1 MNVEALPPEEL
12 KSIYI
17 RNLQELDDLKQ
28 KRLQGKGLKETDVSR
43 YEFLIE
49 EILLPIEA
57 HFRKLGE
64 NEFLELHSFAA

>member
-1 MNVEALPPEEL
+1 MNVEALAPEEL
-12 KSIYI
+12 KAIYI
-17 RNLQELDDLKQ
+17 RNLQELDVLKQ
-28 KRLQGKGLKETDVSR
+28 KKLQGKGLKEMDVNR

-57 HFRKLGE
+57 HFIKLGE

>member
-1 MNVEALPPEEL
+1 MNVEALAPEEL
-12 KSIYI
+12 KAIYI
-17 RNLQELDDLKQ
+17 RNLQELDVLKQ
-28 KRLQGKGLKETDVSR
+28 KKLQGKGLKEMDVNR

>member
-1 MNVEALPPEEL
+1 MNVEALAPEEL

-17 RNLQELDDLKQ
+17 RNLQELDNLKQ
-28 KRLQGKGLKETDVSR
+28 KKLQGKGLKEMDVSR